1 MARPASFAVKISCPV
16 NAHAA
21 TLMHQTGWD
30 LFRDGGYIAG
40 GVIHSVAM
48 NAKVPRFASL
58 EDARAW
64 VEQDTPM
71 E

>member
-1 MARPASFAVKISCPV
+1 
-16 NAHAA
+16 
-21 TLMHQTGWD
+21 MHQTGWD